1 LEAAKKHDY
10 QNKKKNWWS
19 YDSSKSNEKKRK
31 KTKILK
37 GKQTYWDNLSEHVK
51 YTS

>member
-10 QNKKKNWWS
+10 QNKKKIDEVMILANQM
-19 YDSSKSNEKKRK
+19 KKKEK

-37 GKQTYWDNLSEHVK
+37 GKQTYPISM
-51 YTS
+51 